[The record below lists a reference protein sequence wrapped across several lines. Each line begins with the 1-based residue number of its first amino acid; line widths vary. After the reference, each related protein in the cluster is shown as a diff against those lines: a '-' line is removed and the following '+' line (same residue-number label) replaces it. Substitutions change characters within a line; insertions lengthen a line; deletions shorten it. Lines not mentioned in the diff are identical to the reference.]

1 MRAGRLTAT
10 NAGVSRP
17 ARGGLPRPPP
27 LTHPPSTAF
36 PCSPHPALSVRITLC
51 PGSAAVCRCGSPSV
65 GAGRPA
71 QALAAPALCR
81 ALPPSVPCT
90 PVCRALPPSVARL
103 NPRPVLLGCRSCR
116 RGETTR
122 LSARLTPTLR
132 TIRRGGSRPQSRVRK
147 RRGKRRGKGFGKRAG
162 EECTSVEPQHANL
175 ERQPTGPER
184 ESLGAIQSA

>member
-17 ARGGLPRPPP
+17 ARGGAAPPPP
-27 LTHPPSTAF
+27 LTHPPAAAF

-51 PGSAAVCRCGSPSV
+51 PGSAAVCRCRS
-65 GAGRPA
+65 AA

-90 PVCRALPPSVARL
+90 PVCRSLPPSVARL
-103 NPRPVLLGCRSCR
+103 NPRPGLLGCRSCR

-122 LSARLTPTLR
+122 LSARLTPILR
-132 TIRRGGSRPQSRVRK
+132 TIPRGGSRPQSRVRK